1 MEEMEGVVAEYSFF
15 LCNHRSEERRMET
28 VHDTLSNLFLKKIEN
43 TKINNIYILHIYIFF
58 IDW

>member
-43 TKINNIYILHIYIFF
+43 TKINKNIPYILYIFF
-58 IDW
+58 S